1 MGERWAADM
10 VEALRSASKSSSGL
24 MFAEVKSVAPL
35 TILAHDQVISK
46 GLYINPALLVWAE
59 GGGSR
64 IPPELAGLAPH
75 PYSFLTEFHM
85 KYVLKAGDMV
95 VVLQVGAGFYI
106 MEKVVKVA

>member
-10 VEALRSASKSSSGL
+10 VEALRSVNKSGSGL
-24 MFAEVKSVAPL
+24 MFAEIKSVAPL
-35 TILAHDQVISK
+35 SILAHDQVISK

-59 GGGSR
+59 GGG
-64 IPPELAGLAPH
+64 IPTELAGLAPH
-75 PYSFLTEFHM
+75 PYSFLTEFHT

-106 MEKVVKVA
+106 LEKVVKV

>member
-10 VEALRSASKSSSGL
+10 VDALRSVGKSNSGL

-59 GGGSR
+59 GEGSS

-85 KYVLKAGDMV
+85 KYVLKVGDMV
-95 VVLQVGAGFYI
+95 AAFQVGAGFYI
-106 MEKVVKVA
+106 LEKVVKV

>member
-1 MGERWAADM
+1 MGCRYGGGAALCKQEQQWADVCGGQIRGPADY
-10 VEALRSASKSSSGL
+10 S
-24 MFAEVKSVAPL
+24 
-35 TILAHDQVISK
+35 AHDQVISK

-59 GGGSR
+59 AGASR

>member
-1 MGERWAADM
+1 MSERWAVEM
-10 VEALRSASKSSSGL
+10 VEALRSGGKDSGL

-64 IPPELAGLAPH
+64 IPLELAGLDPH
-75 PYSFLTEFHM
+75 PYSFLTEFHT
-85 KYVLKAGDMV
+85 KYVLKEGDMV

-106 MEKVVKVA
+106 LGEVVKVA